1 MVPTLTPGGKTWI
14 YDKNR
19 VLLGW
24 EALRL
29 QGFPVTLIDSSYEQP
44 SDPMMGDLAGNAF
57 SATVVLAVTLGVL
70 CHIGKL
76 RAAPPLPTSHD
87 NDEEISVAVGLLAAA
102 AE

>member
-1 MVPTLTPGGKTWI
+1 MVPTLTPGAKTWLFEH
-14 YDKNR
+14 NR
-19 VLLGW
+19 VLLGY

-70 CHIGKL
+70 CNIGVFRPK
-76 RAAPPLPTSHD
+76 PQLPTAHD
-87 NDEEISVAVGLLAAA
+87 QDITAAMDLMSAA